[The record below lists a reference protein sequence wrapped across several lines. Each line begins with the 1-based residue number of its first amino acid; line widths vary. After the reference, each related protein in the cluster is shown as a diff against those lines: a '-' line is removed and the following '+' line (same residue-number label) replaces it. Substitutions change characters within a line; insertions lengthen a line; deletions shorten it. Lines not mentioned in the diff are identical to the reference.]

1 LYFNNFPLQQE
12 LNYLHTIEISVNFGY
27 NMIYLNAPIDIKMGY
42 FIILTQ
48 ATALVAID
56 STGNSLFS
64 DMFSAN
70 NVYMNLNIN
79 LNWRFYFN
87 AIKKISSYQVTV
99 NIKHSYSN
107 SGLYK
112 LTMNFSNSSFAY
124 NQNIDIND
132 SIFIT

>member
-1 LYFNNFPLQQE
+1 
-12 LNYLHTIEISVNFGY
+12 
-27 NMIYLNAPIDIKMGY
+27 MIYLNAPIDIKMGY

-48 ATALVAID
+48 TTALVAID

-70 NVYMNLNIN
+70 NIFMNLNIN

-87 AIKKISSYQVTV
+87 ALTNISSYQVTV

-132 SIFIT
+132 SMIVY

>member
-1 LYFNNFPLQQE
+1 MQQE
-12 LNYLHTIEISVNFGY
+12 LNYLYAIEISVNFGY

-48 ATALVAID
+48 TTALVAID

-70 NVYMNLNIN
+70 NIFMNLNIN

-87 AIKKISSYQVTV
+87 ALTNISSYQVTV

-132 SIFIT
+132 SMIVY

>member
-12 LNYLHTIEISVNFGY
+12 LNYLYAIEISVNFGY
-27 NMIYLNAPIDIKMGY
+27 NIIYLNAPIDIKMGY

-48 ATALVAID
+48 TTALVAID

-70 NVYMNLNIN
+70 NVFMNLNIN

-87 AIKKISSYQVTV
+87 ALTNISSYQVTV

-112 LTMNFSNSSFAY
+112 LSMNFSNSSFAY

-132 SIFIT
+132 SMIVY

>member
-1 LYFNNFPLQQE
+1 MYFNNFPLQQE
-12 LNYLHTIEISVNFGY
+12 LNYLYTIEISVNFGY

-48 ATALVAID
+48 TTALVAID

-87 AIKKISSYQVTV
+87 ALTNISSYQVTV
-99 NIKHSYSN
+99 NIIHSYSN

-124 NQNIDIND
+124 SQNIDIND
-132 SIFIT
+132 SIFIN

>member
-1 LYFNNFPLQQE
+1 MYFNNFPLQQE
-12 LNYLHTIEISVNFGY
+12 LNYLYTIEISVNFGY
-27 NMIYLNAPIDIKMGY
+27 NMIYLNTPIDIKMGY

-48 ATALVAID
+48 TTALVAID

-87 AIKKISSYQVTV
+87 ALTNISSYQVTV

-132 SIFIT
+132 SIFIN

>member
-1 LYFNNFPLQQE
+1 LQQE
-12 LNYLHTIEISVNFGY
+12 LNYLYAIEISVNFGY
-27 NMIYLNAPIDIKMGY
+27 NIIYLNAPIDIKMGY

-48 ATALVAID
+48 TTALVAID

-70 NVYMNLNIN
+70 NVFMNLNIN

-87 AIKKISSYQVTV
+87 ALTNISSYQVTV

-112 LTMNFSNSSFAY
+112 LSMNFSNSSFAY

-132 SIFIT
+132 SMIVY